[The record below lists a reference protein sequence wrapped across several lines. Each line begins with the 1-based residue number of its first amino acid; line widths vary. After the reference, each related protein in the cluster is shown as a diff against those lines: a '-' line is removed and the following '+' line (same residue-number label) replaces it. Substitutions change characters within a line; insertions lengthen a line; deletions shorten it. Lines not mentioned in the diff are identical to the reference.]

1 MIAVSQ
7 QQAAETLGCDARTF
21 ARWLKRGCPGKPR
34 EYVIRDCIEWAR
46 ENAWDDD
53 STLVAGA
60 TGEPG
65 DIRSEYLREK
75 IEKLRRENTL
85 SDQKIAKQNESLV
98 DAAEIKALLTA
109 QANLMRSALESLERR
124 FGKEALDLVIE
135 ILDELES
142 HDLSHAMD

>member
-21 ARWLKRGCPGKPR
+21 ARWLRRGCPGKPR

-46 ENAWDDD
+46 ENAWDEDL
-53 STLVAGA
+53 TLIAGA

-65 DIRSEYLREK
+65 DIKTEYLQQR
-75 IEKLRRENTL
+75 IEKLRRENKL

-98 DAAEIKALLTA
+98 DATEVKALLTE
-109 QANLMRSALESLERR
+109 QANLMRSALEKLERR
-124 FGKEALDLVIE
+124 FGTEALDIVFE
-135 ILDELES
+135 ILDELDALDFT
-142 HDLSHAMD
+142 HTIQ

>member
-7 QQAAETLGCDARTF
+7 QQAADTLGCDARTF
-21 ARWLKRGCPGKPR
+21 ARWLKRGCPGRPR

-53 STLVAGA
+53 STLIAGA
-60 TGEPG
+60 TGEPD
-65 DIRSEYLREK
+65 DIRTAYLQQK
-75 IEKLRRENTL
+75 VEKLRRENTL

-98 DAAEIKALLTA
+98 NAAEVKALLTA

-124 FGKEALDLVIE
+124 FGREALDIVVE
-135 ILDELES
+135 ILDEMES
-142 HDLSHAMD
+142 HDLTHAMD